1 MSGEPSLDALRGT
14 VSVVEGGLA
23 IVAVALPGTH
33 QVVIEAETRVG
44 SRYEAPEDNGLSH
57 FLEHVLYRGTPGY
70 PTAFE
75 LALAI
80 EERGGELTA
89 ATSVDHGA
97 LTLTAPPQTAE
108 ELVPIL
114 ADVYSRPLLVGLEA
128 EKGIVR
134 EEILETLDDD
144 GREIDPDN
152 LVRAL
157 AFGDHPLGRPITGTL
172 AHLDRFDRERLL
184 GHHRAHYTSDG
195 TVVAV
200 AGPVDP
206 ERLTARIAAAFS
218 GLPRGRRP
226 TPTPPAEP
234 DAPRF
239 GYVPHST
246 SSQTSL
252 RVSFRAPAEAD
263 PDEPATELLARI
275 LDDGMSTRLYR
286 RICDELGLCY
296 DVFARFEAYEDAGL
310 FELGADTAHE
320 NAAAVLEQMLAIT
333 ADLRDAGPSPREL
346 DKAKARL
353 RWQLAEIADDPGAVA
368 EYFGVEQL
376 IGLARSPAA
385 RWATIE
391 AVTMD
396 QVRAAAARLFDR
408 RRCAVIASGRL
419 RRGVQDRVVER
430 LHRY

>member
-1 MSGEPSLDALRGT
+1 MSGPTLEALRGT

-23 IVAVALPGTH
+23 IVVVPLPATH
-33 QVVIEAETRVG
+33 YVVIEAETRVG
-44 SRYEAPEDNGLSH
+44 SRYEAADDNGLSH
-57 FLEHVLYRGTPGY
+57 FLEHVLYRGTPAH

-75 LALAI
+75 LALTI
-80 EERGGELTA
+80 EERGGELAA

-97 LTLTAPPQTAE
+97 LTLTAPAETAE
-108 ELVPIL
+108 ELVSVL
-114 ADVYSRPLLVGLEA
+114 ADVYARPLLVGLEA

-152 LVRAL
+152 LIRAL
-157 AFGDHPLGRPITGTL
+157 SFGDHALGRPITGTL
-172 AHLDRFDRERLL
+172 AHLSGFDRDRLL

-206 ERLTARIAAAFS
+206 ERIAARIAAAFAA
-218 GLPRGRRP
+218 LPRGQRP
-226 TPTPPAEP
+226 APSPPEEP

-239 GYVPHST
+239 RYVPHTS

-252 RVSFRAPAEAD
+252 RLAFRAPAEAD
-263 PDEPATELLARI
+263 PDEPATELIARV

-296 DVFARFEAYEDAGL
+296 DVFARYEAYEDAGL

-320 NAAAVLEQMLAIT
+320 NAAAVIEEMLALT
-333 ADLRDAGPSPREL
+333 ADLRDAGPTPREL

-353 RWQLAEIADDPGAVA
+353 RWQLAELADEPGAVA

-376 IGLARSPAA
+376 IGLSRSPAQ
-385 RWATIE
+385 RWAE
-391 AVTMD
+391 MEGVSLER
-396 QVRAAAARLFDR
+396 VRAAAARLFDR
-408 RRCAVIASGRL
+408 RRCSVVASGRL
-419 RRGVQDRVVER
+419 KRGAQDRLLER